1 MGTYKNKAYPLR
13 VNEELMN
20 KLAQIAENEHRTRN
34 KQIEYILEKYVEEYE
49 AKQER
54 AEHKQN
60 LERSSVSKTG

>member
-13 VNEELMN
+13 VSEELMN
-20 KLAQIAENEHRTRN
+20 KIAQIAEEEHRTRN

-49 AKQER
+49 KQQER

>member
-13 VNEELMN
+13 IDENLMN
-20 KLAQIAENEHRTRN
+20 KVTKIAEEEHRTRN

-54 AEHKQN
+54 AESKRS
-60 LERSSVSKTG
+60 LEQSSISKIG